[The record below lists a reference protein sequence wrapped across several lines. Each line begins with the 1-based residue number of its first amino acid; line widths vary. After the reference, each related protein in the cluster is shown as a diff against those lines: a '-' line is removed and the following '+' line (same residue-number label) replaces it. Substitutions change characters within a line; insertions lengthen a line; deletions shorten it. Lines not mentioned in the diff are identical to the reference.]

1 MITNLPELL
10 VDREKPFKNCQLGR
24 EEYANILTQIVSKY
38 YEGGVVAINGKWG
51 TGKTTFI
58 RMWKQS
64 LENNGFKTLHFN
76 VWQDDY
82 ITDPL
87 VGLIGQMCDMCK
99 TEQDKEKFSDI
110 VDYAS
115 KIVVSALPAVLKGF
129 VKKYLGEELADV
141 VSDPLNIIADNFKK
155 EIENYQEQHNS
166 VDGFRKL
173 LAEFVASCGSD
184 KPVIFMVD
192 ELDRC
197 NPAYAVKVLERIK
210 HLFDIPNIV
219 FVLSIDK
226 VQLCSSIRGY
236 YGTDAINAEEYL
248 QRFINLEYQLPEP
261 NTEAF
266 CKYLYKHY
274 GFDTFFTNCNYQLHQ
289 EAGCFESF
297 SCRLFKKMNLSL
309 REMDRIYAHMR
320 LVLQS
325 YDKKH
330 MIYISVLLLLIYIRK
345 NDLHFYNQIK
355 NRSLSLQEL
364 VDYFESTAYKDVF
377 TFDNRFDNSA
387 RYSLFAFVEFIS
399 LYSSAGLNNQQF
411 KMLSDDGKSLTF
423 ECKVLNKEKIIEII
437 NQYMVLSS
445 YEYLSLHFA
454 HIEFLAALQD

>member
-1 MITNLPELL
+1 
-10 VDREKPFKNCQLGR
+10 
-24 EEYANILTQIVSKY
+24 
-38 YEGGVVAINGKWG
+38 
-51 TGKTTFI
+51 
-58 RMWKQS
+58 
-64 LENNGFKTLHFN
+64 
-76 VWQDDY
+76 
-82 ITDPL
+82 
-87 VGLIGQMCDMCK
+87 
-99 TEQDKEKFSDI
+99 
-110 VDYAS
+110 
-115 KIVVSALPAVLKGF
+115 
-129 VKKYLGEELADV
+129 
-141 VSDPLNIIADNFKK
+141 
-155 EIENYQEQHNS
+155 
-166 VDGFRKL
+166 
-173 LAEFVASCGSD
+173 
-184 KPVIFMVD
+184 
-192 ELDRC
+192 
-197 NPAYAVKVLERIK
+197 
-210 HLFDIPNIV
+210 
-219 FVLSIDK
+219 
-226 VQLCSSIRGY
+226 
-236 YGTDAINAEEYL
+236 
-248 QRFINLEYQLPEP
+248 
-261 NTEAF
+261 
-266 CKYLYKHY
+266 
-274 GFDTFFTNCNYQLHQ
+274 
-289 EAGCFESF
+289 
-297 SCRLFKKMNLSL
+297 MNLSL